1 VLRFSQAGHAV
12 VGWMLEH
19 AHPVLKVTIVP
30 RGKGALGFA
39 QYLPTELAL
48 YQQAQLQDMMYIYY
62 IRSVRPRLS

>member
-1 VLRFSQAGHAV
+1 

-48 YQQAQLQDMMYIYY
+48 YQQQQLIDMM
-62 IRSVRPRLS
+62 